1 LSLVPPDAITPAY
14 TGRVSA
20 AIVLRAGSA
29 FALALAMSASL
40 AGAPQGVVGLDGR
53 AVDPL
58 AVPTGVRAHVLV
70 FTTTDCPISNR
81 YAPEITR
88 LAAAYA
94 NQGVR
99 FWVIYP
105 VPGDTPDKIRAHVTQ
120 FGLDL
125 PVARDSRFELVRR
138 TGVTVTPEVA
148 VIDATGQMAYRGR
161 VDDRYVDFG
170 VDRPAPTTRDL
181 DSALASLLAGRPIEP
196 KTTRAVGCILSDL
209 LK

>member
-1 LSLVPPDAITPAY
+1 MMFRALTMPLVA
-14 TGRVSA
+14 GFLLVA
-20 AIVLRAGSA
+20 ANATA
-29 FALALAMSASL
+29 
-40 AGAPQGVVGLDGR
+40 QGVVDLDGR

-58 AVPTGVRAHVLV
+58 AVTGARAHVLV

-94 NQGVR
+94 ARGVR
-99 FWVIYP
+99 FWIVYP
-105 VPGDTPDKIRAHVTQ
+105 VPADTPEKIRAHVER
-120 FGLDL
+120 FGLGL
-125 PVARDSRFELVRR
+125 PVARDTAFALVRR

-148 VIDATGQMAYRGR
+148 VIDARGEMAYRGR

-181 DSALASLLAGRPIEP
+181 DQALTSLLAGRPVEP

>member
-1 LSLVPPDAITPAY
+1 MPVRARWALLLVAAVLS
-14 TGRVSA
+14 
-20 AIVLRAGSA
+20 GSA
-29 FALALAMSASL
+29 FA
-40 AGAPQGVVGLDGR
+40 AGPAAPGVVDLDGR
-53 AVDPL
+53 VVDPL
-58 AVPTGVRAHVLV
+58 TVPAGSRANVLV

-81 YAPEITR
+81 YAPEISR

-94 NQGVR
+94 GRGIR
-99 FWVIYP
+99 FWVVYP
-105 VPGDTPDKIRAHVTQ
+105 VPGDTPEKIRAHAAQ

-125 PVARDSRFELVRR
+125 PIARDTAFALVRR

-148 VIDATGQMAYRGR
+148 VIDGRGQLAYRGR

-181 DSALASLLAGRPIEP
+181 DQALAHLLAGTPIEP

>member
-1 LSLVPPDAITPAY
+1 MLFHALPIA
-14 TGRVSA
+14 
-20 AIVLRAGSA
+20 LLAGS
-29 FALALAMSASL
+29 LAAA
-40 AGAPQGVVGLDGR
+40 QGTGGIVDLDGR

-58 AVPTGVRAHVLV
+58 AVPVSGAHVLV

-81 YAPEITR
+81 YAPEVAR

-94 NQGVR
+94 ARGVR
-99 FWVIYP
+99 FWVVYP
-105 VPGDTPDKIRAHVTQ
+105 VPGDTPDKIRAHVSQ

-125 PVARDSRFELVRR
+125 PIVRDTAFALVRR
-138 TGVTVTPEVA
+138 TGVSVTPEVA
-148 VIDATGQMAYRGR
+148 VFDARGDMVYRGR

-181 DSALASLLAGRPIEP
+181 DQALANLLAGKPVEP
-196 KTTRAVGCILSDL
+196 KTSRAVGCILSDL

>member
-1 LSLVPPDAITPAY
+1 MVFRALSALLLAA
-14 TGRVSA
+14 SA
-20 AIVLRAGSA
+20 TVASA
-29 FALALAMSASL
+29 
-40 AGAPQGVVGLDGR
+40 QGVVDLEGR
-53 AVDPL
+53 PVDPL
-58 AVPTGVRAHVLV
+58 AVSASEAQAHVLV

-81 YAPEITR
+81 YAPEIAR

-94 NQGVR
+94 ARGVR
-99 FWVIYP
+99 FWVVYP
-105 VPGDTPDKIRAHVTQ
+105 VPSDTPEKIHTHVTQ

-125 PVARDSRFELVRR
+125 PIARDTRAALVKR
-138 TGVTVTPEVA
+138 TGVSVTPEVA
-148 VIDATGQMAYRGR
+148 VIDRQGDVVYRGR

-181 DSALASLLAGRPIEP
+181 DHALSSLLAGKPIEP

>member
-1 LSLVPPDAITPAY
+1 VVPRTLTA
-14 TGRVSA
+14 
-20 AIVLRAGSA
+20 L
-29 FALALAMSASL
+29 FLALATSVQADVR
-40 AGAPQGVVGLDGR
+40 GVVDLAER
-53 AVDPL
+53 PVDPL
-58 AVPTGVRAHVLV
+58 TLPAGARAHVLV

-88 LAAAYA
+88 LAANYA
-94 NQGVR
+94 ARGVR
-99 FWVIYP
+99 VWLVYP
-105 VPGDTPDKIRAHVTQ
+105 VPGDTPEKIRAHAAQ

-125 PVARDSRFELVRR
+125 PIVRDTRSALVAH

-148 VIDATGQMAYRGR
+148 VIGAGGAVMYRGR

-181 DSALASLLAGRPIEP
+181 DMALANLLAGRLIEP
-196 KTTRAVGCILSDL
+196 KTTRAVGCFLADL

>member
-1 LSLVPPDAITPAY
+1 MLSRALVILLIAGTAVAAAPAP
-14 TGRVSA
+14 SA
-20 AIVLRAGSA
+20 
-29 FALALAMSASL
+29 
-40 AGAPQGVVGLDGR
+40 PGVVDLEGR

-58 AVPTGVRAHVLV
+58 RVPADSRAHVLV

-81 YAPEITR
+81 YAPEIAR
-88 LAAAYA
+88 LAAAYTA
-94 NQGVR
+94 RGVR
-99 FWVIYP
+99 FWVVYP
-105 VPGDTPDKIRAHVTQ
+105 VPGDTPDKIRTHVSQ

-125 PVARDSRFELVRR
+125 PIARDTRAALVKR

-148 VIDATGQMAYRGR
+148 VIDRQGGVVYRGR

-181 DSALASLLAGRPIEP
+181 DMALTSLLAGKPIEP
-196 KTTRAVGCILSDL
+196 KTTRAVGCFLPDL

>member
-1 LSLVPPDAITPAY
+1 MMFRLLLGLLLAS
-14 TGRVSA
+14 G
-20 AIVLRAGSA
+20 AIVAP
-29 FALALAMSASL
+29 LADSR
-40 AGAPQGVVGLDGR
+40 GVVDLEGR
-53 AVDPL
+53 RVDPL
-58 AVPTGVRAHVLV
+58 SVPAGTRAHVLV

-81 YAPEITR
+81 YSPEITR
-88 LAAAYA
+88 LASAYA
-94 NQGVR
+94 TRGVR
-99 FWVIYP
+99 FWVVYP
-105 VPGDTPDKIRAHVTQ
+105 VPGDTPETIRTHAAQ

-125 PVARDSRFELVRR
+125 PIVRDTRFALVRH

-148 VIDATGQMAYRGR
+148 VIDARGEVAYRGR

-181 DSALASLLAGRPIEP
+181 DLALTNLLAGTPIQP